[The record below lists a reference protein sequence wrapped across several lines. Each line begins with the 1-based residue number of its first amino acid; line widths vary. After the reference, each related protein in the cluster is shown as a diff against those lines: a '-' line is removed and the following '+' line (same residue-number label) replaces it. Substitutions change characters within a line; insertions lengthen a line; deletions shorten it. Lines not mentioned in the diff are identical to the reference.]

1 MKKEMMMTADAAD
14 TKNFFDLLRSYN
26 EWAKQPIVILSN
38 YYSKILEEKI
48 SVKQTLLLLN
58 AQISFVFAI
67 FPANFSL
74 ILRFLFIVWFTTAV
88 VQCKRSGLKTSDG
101 HD

>member
-14 TKNFFDLLRSYN
+14 TKNIIDSIRSYA
-26 EWAKQPIVILSN
+26 ERAKQPIVMLSI

-58 AQISFVFAI
+58 AQISFVLAI

-74 ILRFLFIVWFTTAV
+74 ILRFLFIVWFATAV
-88 VQCKRSGLKTSDG
+88 VQCKRSGLRTSDE

>member
-14 TKNFFDLLRSYN
+14 TKNILDSIRSYA
-26 EWAKQPIVILSN
+26 ERAKQPIVMLSI

-58 AQISFVFAI
+58 AQISFVLAI

-74 ILRFLFIVWFTTAV
+74 ILRFLFMVWFATAV
-88 VQCKRSGLKTSDG
+88 VQCKRSGLRTSDE

>member
-1 MKKEMMMTADAAD
+1 MKKEMMMTANAAD
-14 TKNFFDLLRSYN
+14 TKNIIDSIRSYA
-26 EWAKQPIVILSN
+26 ERAKQPIVMLSI

-58 AQISFVFAI
+58 AQISFVLAI

-74 ILRFLFIVWFTTAV
+74 ILRFLFIVWFATAV
-88 VQCKRSGLKTSDG
+88 VQCKRSGLRTSDE

>member
-1 MKKEMMMTADAAD
+1 MNKEMMMTADAAD
-14 TKNFFDLLRSYN
+14 TKNILDSIRSYA
-26 EWAKQPIVILSN
+26 ERAKQPIVMLSI

-58 AQISFVFAI
+58 AQISFVLAI

-74 ILRFLFIVWFTTAV
+74 ILRFLFIVWFATAV
-88 VQCKRSGLKTSDG
+88 VQCKRSGLRTSDE

>member
-14 TKNFFDLLRSYN
+14 TKNIIDSIRSYA
-26 EWAKQPIVILSN
+26 ERAKQPIVMLSI

-58 AQISFVFAI
+58 AQISFVLAI

-74 ILRFLFIVWFTTAV
+74 ILRFLFIVWFATAV
-88 VQCKRSGLKTSDG
+88 VQCKRSGLRTSD
-101 HD
+101 

>member
-14 TKNFFDLLRSYN
+14 TKNILDSIRSYA
-26 EWAKQPIVILSN
+26 ERAKQPIVTLSI

-58 AQISFVFAI
+58 AQISFVLAI
-67 FPANFSL
+67 FPASFSL
-74 ILRFLFIVWFTTAV
+74 ILRFLFIVCFATAV
-88 VQCKRSGLKTSDG
+88 VQCKRSGLKTSDE

>member
-14 TKNFFDLLRSYN
+14 TKNFSDLLKSYN
-26 EWAKQPIVILSN
+26 ERAKQPIVILSN

-74 ILRFLFIVWFTTAV
+74 ILRFLFIVWFATAV
-88 VQCKRSGLKTSDG
+88 VQCKRSGLKTSDE

>member
-1 MKKEMMMTADAAD
+1 MKKEMMMTADAAY
-14 TKNFFDLLRSYN
+14 TKNILDSIRSYA
-26 EWAKQPIVILSN
+26 ERAKQPIVMLSI

-58 AQISFVFAI
+58 AQISFVLAI

-74 ILRFLFIVWFTTAV
+74 ILRFLFIVWFATAV
-88 VQCKRSGLKTSDG
+88 VQCKRSGLRTSD
-101 HD
+101 